1 MKWTCFYRLP
11 PLLIFFIEIFWI
23 ISWIFNVLNFFI
35 KLIRFIICFQKQI
48 ENRFKNLM
56 KNLILESYQTSTHLR
71 NQKVCQATNQHKGT
85 IRRVQNNATNRTHAL
100 RTGASPQPE
109 DQKSHQTSH
118 TCWIKHNK
126 KILLSHP
133 VLGFCKDCLFY

>member
-1 MKWTCFYRLP
+1 
-11 PLLIFFIEIFWI
+11 
-23 ISWIFNVLNFFI
+23 
-35 KLIRFIICFQKQI
+35 
-48 ENRFKNLM
+48 M

-85 IRRVQNNATNRTHAL
+85 IRRVQNNATNHTHAL

-118 TCWIKHNK
+118 TRHIQLYCE
-126 KILLSHP
+126 LAASPSLSYLSH
-133 VLGFCKDCLFY
+133 D